1 MVKKLTPEVGLD
13 GICCINQRLALCLS
27 EYVAVDAALHLGDEG
42 AELVTCCAS
51 LIGVEL
57 GRDLVEFVDQPTALV
72 LRERATR
79 DQRFDLI
86 DERCNLILG

>member
-1 MVKKLTPEVGLD
+1 
-13 GICCINQRLALCLS
+13 
-27 EYVAVDAALHLGDEG
+27 VAVDEALHLGDEG

-72 LRERATR
+72 CVSVPPAISVSTSSMS
-79 DQRFDLI
+79 DAI
-86 DERCNLILG
+86 